1 MTWAIPSLRSENS
14 ENRNPPDL
22 DYLRLKVSTKGA
34 QLVPLRS
41 QSPSKV
47 KQPWQLWQP
56 WQTWQLECHVNSSTV
71 KRSCYCCTY
80 SSFRHTCVVNC
91 FRCLK
96 GVTFGL
102 YWIFIKVL
110 NDQQLNVFDQ
120 KELSSLN
127 TTFFQS

>member
-47 KQPWQLWQP
+47 KLN
-56 WQTWQLECHVNSSTV
+56 HGNHGNYGNHGKHGNSNATSTRPPSKEAATAAPTLPFV
-71 KRSCYCCTY
+71 TLVLSIA
-80 SSFRHTCVVNC
+80 F
-91 FRCLK
+91 
-96 GVTFGL
+96 GV
-102 YWIFIKVL
+102 
-110 NDQQLNVFDQ
+110 
-120 KELSSLN
+120 
-127 TTFFQS
+127 